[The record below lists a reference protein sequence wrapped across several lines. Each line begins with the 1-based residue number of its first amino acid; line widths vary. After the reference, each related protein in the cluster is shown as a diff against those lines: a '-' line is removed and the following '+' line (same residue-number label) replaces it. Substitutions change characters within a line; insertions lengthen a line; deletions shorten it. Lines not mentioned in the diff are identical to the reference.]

1 MALSDTLRENLG
13 KNATRYELLSAAP
26 SPQTQQ
32 VIWITWSALAGVVGI
47 LTLIFFLSI
56 LSSPKA
62 HGRSFNVYVLF
73 ITFPDM
79 FFSIACSVTCGLNAA
94 AGRYY
99 SERGCSF
106 QTFYT
111 IFAFAGNAWLNAVIC
126 RQVHIMLR
134 SSYQRKRYK
143 PPPIKVVCGH
153 AAAVYC
159 YAAFIASMTL
169 WGTSV
174 LRHSD
179 ARGLACL
186 PVEHEVRSSLFFW
199 LFYFWFLIGIPLVY
213 VTYVLFDVKRRGLLP
228 PGGRT
233 RSVALFFARI
243 TIVFVVMWFPTMVA
257 IYMANRMTGVWF
269 GFIGGIWSHLQ
280 PIVSAGVACM
290 KGDIK
295 EAVYNFTTCRWCNA
309 EGQIDTTAD
318 GSDDDADEE
327 GRHKPQSPHTNIANA
342 SRGRTNRSR
351 RSSVF
356 NSFLSWKT
364 NRGSMANA
372 SGTSTPRK
380 ASMPPISSSG
390 MTSEA
395 DGSRPGVVDEAA
407 FIHEENAKVEREV
420 EEEEGSLYVN
430 NSSV

>member
-1 MALSDTLRENLG
+1 MALSDTLRESLG

-26 SPQTQQ
+26 SPQTQR

-47 LTLIFFLSI
+47 LVLIFFLSI

-62 HGRSFNVYVLF
+62 RSRSFNVYVLF

-94 AGRYY
+94 AGQYY

-134 SSYQRKRYK
+134 SSHQRKRYK

-186 PVEHEVRSSLFFW
+186 PVEHDVRSSLFFW
-199 LFYFWFLIGIPLVY
+199 LFYFWLLIGIPLVY
-213 VTYVLFDVKRRGLLP
+213 VTYVLFDVQRRGLLP

-243 TIVFVVMWFPTMVA
+243 TIVFVLMWLPTMVA
-257 IYMANRMTGVWF
+257 IYLSANRIAGVWF

-280 PIVSAGVACM
+280 PIVSAGVACT

-309 EGQIDTTAD
+309 EGRRDTTMMD
-318 GSDDDADEE
+318 GGGDIDDDQGDADE
-327 GRHKPQSPHTNIANA
+327 PHTNA
-342 SRGRTNRSR
+342 SNTSERSKWAR

-364 NRGSMANA
+364 NRSTMANA

-380 ASMPPISSSG
+380 ASMPPISSNG
-390 MTSEA
+390 MTMTSEA
-395 DGSRPGVVDEAA
+395 FLGVLVPLA
-407 FIHEENAKVEREV
+407 FAIVLR
-420 EEEEGSLYVN
+420 Y
-430 NSSV
+430 